1 MQHGS
6 RGSGTIV
13 EVNDVRSLQP
23 KPQGQARFFRARTGW
38 FVWYGVGASA
48 WMFLALVTDGLEV
61 WVRLALALGYALLFL
76 AAWRNGVRV
85 GPGSISIHPTVRGR
99 RAHWDWDLI
108 VGFDHPEARLG
119 GDPARGRLQLLLRD
133 GSAVDLPMVR
143 EQAQLVDELSER
155 LGPPRRNHDRGP
167 A

>member
-1 MQHGS
+1 MAKRRSGRAWQHLDPSDG
-6 RGSGTIV
+6 
-13 EVNDVRSLQP
+13 
-23 KPQGQARFFRARTGW
+23 QGPAC
-38 FVWYGVGASA
+38 
-48 WMFLALVTDGLEV
+48 
-61 WVRLALALGYALLFL
+61 ALG
-76 AAWRNGVRV
+76 
-85 GPGSISIHPTVRGR
+85 
-99 RAHWDWDLI
+99 WDLI

-155 LGPPRRNHDRGP
+155 LGPPRRDFDGAR